1 MLESLW
7 VILSSAVFLV
17 KGGLPLSTAFHFSP
31 LHAMGTT
38 CLGGI
43 LGVVVFTHLSQ
54 WILDRY
60 QDFKK
65 KRRKAPR
72 RRFTWINKTIVRTKN
87 RFGLLGLS
95 VITPLLLSFPLGC
108 FLALRYFGNKQKVMA
123 YMMVS
128 VVFWSATWT
137 LLQAVIN
144 TISLG

>member
-7 VILSSAVFLV
+7 VILSSTVFVV

-38 CLGGI
+38 SLGGI
-43 LGVVVFTHLSQ
+43 LGVVIFTHLSQ
-54 WILDRY
+54 WILNRY

-65 KRRKAPR
+65 KRRKAQR
-72 RRFTWINKTIVRTKN
+72 RRFTWINKTIVRTKI
-87 RFGLLGLS
+87 RFGLLGIS
-95 VITPLLLSFPLGC
+95 AITPLLLSLPLGC

-137 LLQAVIN
+137 LLQALIN
-144 TISLG
+144 TVSPG